1 MILVHA
7 ANYSPLS
14 PLRAS
19 VYFSSLFLLVLT
31 TSLPFAPQ
39 AFAQDSNISPDEVIR
54 INTDLVTVPM
64 VVTNGR
70 GERVSGL
77 MKNDFTVRDEGRMID
92 ITYFGTGTDRVA
104 LAFLLDASGS
114 TRDIIAQQRE
124 TALALLSRFGQTSR
138 VAVLHFSS
146 QSELV
151 VPFTDDAAKAGSAFR
166 LLPLPGQ
173 RTAIFDAALATARE
187 FKINEH
193 QPTERRIVI
202 LISDGLD
209 TASTVT
215 AADAIREAN
224 ARNVSF
230 YVIHLPLY
238 TPRGGRLAARPTSK
252 GFRELAAQTGG
263 RFFTVG
269 DAQSSLN
276 PHAKYNLDP
285 VFNAIA
291 DDLNGQYVIG
301 YYLSSPDDARR
312 SRRVDVAL
320 TSPRHRK
327 LRVRALREGYRLNDR

>member
-1 MILVHA
+1 MMLVHV
-7 ANYSPLS
+7 ANHSPSS
-14 PLRAS
+14 PPRAS
-19 VYFSSLFLLVLT
+19 SYFSYFLLLVLT
-31 TSLPFAPQ
+31 TSLSFAPHI
-39 AFAQDSNISPDEVIR
+39 FAQDSNVPSDEIIR
-54 INTDLVTVPM
+54 ISTDLVTVPV

-77 MKNDFTVRDEGRMID
+77 MKDDFVVRDEGILMD
-92 ITYFGTGTDRVA
+92 VAHFGAGTDRVA

-114 TRDIIAQQRE
+114 TRDIISQQRE
-124 TALALLSRFGQTSR
+124 AALALLSRFGRTSR

-151 VPFTDDAAKAGSAFR
+151 VPFTDDLSKASSAFR
-166 LLPLPGQ
+166 FLPLPGQ
-173 RTAIFDAALATARE
+173 RTAIFDAALAAARA
-187 FKINEH
+187 FKVNTH
-193 QPTERRIVI
+193 LPTERRIVI

-224 ARNVSF
+224 ARDVSF

-238 TPRGGRLAARPTSK
+238 TPRGGRLAARPASK

-263 RFFTVG
+263 RSFTIG

-276 PHAKYNLDP
+276 PHAKYDLDP
-285 VFNAIA
+285 VFKAVA

-301 YYLSSPDDARR
+301 YYLSSPDHARQ
-312 SRRVDVAL
+312 SRRPDVAL
-320 TSPRHRK
+320 TSPHHRK
-327 LRVRALREGYRLNDR
+327 LRVRALREGTGWNDR